1 MSFFLFFLKFK
12 FSRLL
17 FDTHVFNVYQR
28 SNFDTGIVIL
38 KKKIYFKVF
47 IFITEIFYF
56 QTFSVGLTAF
66 QRGILFT
73 LNVKKTPL
81 YSQIED
87 TIIQTLVSKLNQYIT
102 LKKGSCYTVFSK
114 LNLNKKA
121 SNVCWHFFN
130 KSIIINNS
138 VSIVSLA

>member
-28 SNFDTGIVIL
+28 CNFDTGIVIL
-38 KKKIYFKVF
+38 KKKKQYFKVF

-73 LNVKKTPL
+73 LNVKKKPL
-81 YSQIED
+81 YTQIED
-87 TIIQTLVSKLNQYIT
+87 TIIQTLLSKLNQYIT
-102 LKKGSCYTVFSK
+102 LKKGFLLY
-114 LNLNKKA
+114 
-121 SNVCWHFFN
+121 
-130 KSIIINNS
+130 S
-138 VSIVSLA
+138 VQ